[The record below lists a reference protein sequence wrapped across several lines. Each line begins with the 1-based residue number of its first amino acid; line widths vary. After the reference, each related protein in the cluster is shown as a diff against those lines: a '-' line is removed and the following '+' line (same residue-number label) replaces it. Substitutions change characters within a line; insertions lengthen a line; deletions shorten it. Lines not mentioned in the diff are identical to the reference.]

1 MLADYERSIAKYQ
14 IGTFA
19 GGPFNRLL
27 ASRSDESLDQRR
39 VIPVHD
45 SLATVQELQQR
56 QKRMHYLVNSSGLFQ
71 LQSPEALG
79 LPSQCAL
86 EKLRQGIHDA
96 LRIAEHLGDFAA
108 DPSLYTSTDG
118 GENEQQKKNNNDNKK
133 NKKQESEGPVAVG
146 YADATAEGQGLFAE
160 NDEEIAA
167 YHAEVAKQR
176 TQTLALRNAQT
187 EAVKRLS
194 SRDLAWLITLGEAA
208 ARAYRRYEQV
218 ELRRD
223 TEMGDYRVIGFSELV
238 LRGGTHLAWAFAQG
252 RGVLARSLKA
262 AVWDAAGE
270 ARAYELGH
278 FDDENDVP
286 EGLRCAATCELQV
299 RVRKAMEAE
308 AAAQGDV
315 FTLPEGEPEP
325 IFFVRQALL
334 EVRRIVGQEIG
345 WQQWLGY

>member
-19 GGPFNRLL
+19 GGQFDRLL

-45 SLATVQELQQR
+45 SLATVQELQRR
-56 QKRMHYLVNSSGLFQ
+56 QKRMHYLLNNSGLFQ
-71 LQSPEALG
+71 LQTPEALG

-96 LRIAEHLGDFAA
+96 LRIAEHLADFAA
-108 DPSLYTSTDG
+108 DTSLYTSTDG
-118 GENEQQKKNNNDNKK
+118 GENEQQKKNKNDDNKR
-133 NKKQESEGPVAVG
+133 NKKQEGEGPVAVG

-176 TQTLALRNAQT
+176 TQTAAVRNAQR
-187 EAVKRLS
+187 EAIKRLS
-194 SRDLAWLITLGEAA
+194 SRDLAWLITLAEAA
-208 ARAYRRYEQV
+208 GRAYRRYEQV
-218 ELRRD
+218 ELQRD

-238 LRGGTHLAWAFAQG
+238 LRGGTHLAWAFALG
-252 RGVLARSLKA
+252 CGVLARSLKA

-270 ARAYELGH
+270 ARAFEQKL
-278 FDDENDVP
+278 FDVP
-286 EGLRCAATCELQV
+286 EGLRCAATCELLA
-299 RVRKAMEAE
+299 RVRKATEAE

-315 FTLPEGEPEP
+315 FTMPEGEQESW
-325 IFFVRQALL
+325 FFVRQTLL

-345 WQQWLGY
+345 WQQWPGY